1 MVESDALTADTGV
14 MARAI
19 WSGTISFGMVA
30 IPVKLF
36 SAVSE
41 KNVRFNQID
50 ARNGARVRQQ
60 RVNEVTGEEVAYA
73 DIVKGYEITKGNY
86 IVVSEDELAAF
97 MPEADHSLDL
107 ECFVDL
113 DEIDPIFFDGAYHV
127 APAQAAKPYALLV
140 QAMEESNKVAIA
152 KFVMR
157 SKQHVAVL
165 RPKDGTLLLSMMV
178 YADELTAAADIEEF
192 EALEK
197 VTVTKKELAMAESL
211 IESLSESFD
220 PASYHDTYRDQVM
233 ELIEKKA
240 AGHEIRTD
248 ITPAPSADKVVD
260 LMAALEASVKA
271 AKAARVRHP
280 TAVEDDGAVEA
291 KPKRR
296 KTA

>member
-1 MVESDALTADTGV
+1 

-60 RVNEVTGEEVAYA
+60 RVNEVTGEEVSYA
-73 DIVKGYEITKGNY
+73 DIVKGYEVTKGNY

-97 MPEADHSLDL
+97 MPEADHSLEL

-127 APAQAAKPYALLV
+127 APVQAAKPYALLV

-178 YADELTAAADIEEF
+178 YADELTAASDIEEF
-192 EALEK
+192 DSLEK

-280 TAVEDDGAVEA
+280 TAVDGEAPDDDAVEA
-291 KPKRR
+291 RPKRR